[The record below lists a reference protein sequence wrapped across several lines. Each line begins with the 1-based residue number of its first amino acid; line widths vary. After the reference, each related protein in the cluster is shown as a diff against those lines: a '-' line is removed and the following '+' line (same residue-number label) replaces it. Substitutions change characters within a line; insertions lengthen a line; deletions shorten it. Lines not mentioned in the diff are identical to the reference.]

1 MRRFLFIGLLFII
14 FSCNESIAQPL
25 PRDVAT
31 IEALIAGHKSI
42 WNRLKKRQENETV
55 NYGLSSQVSDISKEY
70 ETVKDKA
77 FDRIRSTYTNLVFA
91 KDVSDVLFLLKDVG
105 ATLPKFVELAF
116 RANVK
121 YPMMYHYYMETYN
134 GIKNEIGSFSAI
146 LSVGLIWDGTM
157 KEKFDQLHAMKASL
171 EVIKMQLEKTV
182 WMGNGIVALGAD
194 AGVSWTDVIKQEGLD
209 KKAEGIAKDIYSKY
223 KQYK

>member
-1 MRRFLFIGLLFII
+1 MKKFLLISLLSLLFFCDEIM
-14 FSCNESIAQPL
+14 AQPL

-31 IEALIAGHKSI
+31 IEALIGGHKSI
-42 WNRLKKRQENETV
+42 WNRLKTRQTNETV
-55 NYGLSSQVSDISKEY
+55 NYGLSNQVSDLSKEY
-70 ETVKDKA
+70 ETVRDKA

-91 KDVSDVLFLLKDVG
+91 KDVADVLFLLKDVG
-105 ATLPKFVELAF
+105 ATLPKFIELAF
-116 RANVK
+116 KANVK

-134 GIKNEIGSFSAI
+134 GIRNEISSFSSI

-157 KEKFDQLHAMKASL
+157 KEKFDQLHAMRSSL
-171 EVIKMQLEKTV
+171 EVIKMLLEKTV

-194 AGVSWTDVIKQEGLD
+194 AGVSWSDVIKQEGLD
-209 KKAEGIAKDIYSKY
+209 KKAQGIAKDIYSKY

>member
-1 MRRFLFIGLLFII
+1 MKKFLLISLLSLF
-14 FSCNESIAQPL
+14 FFRNEIMAQPL

-31 IEALIAGHKSI
+31 IEALIGGHKSI
-42 WNRLKKRQENETV
+42 WNRLKTRQTNETV
-55 NYGLSSQVSDISKEY
+55 NYGLSNQVSDLSKEY
-70 ETVKDKA
+70 ETVRDKA

-91 KDVSDVLFLLKDVG
+91 KDVADVLFLLKDVG
-105 ATLPKFVELAF
+105 ATLPKFIELAF
-116 RANVK
+116 KANVK

-134 GIKNEIGSFSAI
+134 GIRNEISSFSSI

-157 KEKFDQLHAMKASL
+157 KEKFDQLHAMRSSL
-171 EVIKMQLEKTV
+171 EVIKMLLEKTV

-194 AGVSWTDVIKQEGLD
+194 AGVSWSDVIKQEGLD
-209 KKAEGIAKDIYSKY
+209 KKAQGIAKDIYSKY